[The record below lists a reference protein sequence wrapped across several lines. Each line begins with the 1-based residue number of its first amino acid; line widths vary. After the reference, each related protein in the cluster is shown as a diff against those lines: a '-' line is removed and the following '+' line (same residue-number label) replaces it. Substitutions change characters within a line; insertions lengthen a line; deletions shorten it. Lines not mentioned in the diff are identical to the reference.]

1 MFPSSARANHTARE
15 TRSRIPLIARP
26 SNAMNCGMVRE
37 DPVSKAFRRVLEAAG
52 REAATPPTGER
63 PMDLVSVA
71 LGMLALVLVGLGVF
85 ALCEG
90 WLVPRG

>member
-1 MFPSSARANHTARE
+1 
-15 TRSRIPLIARP
+15 
-26 SNAMNCGMVRE
+26 
-37 DPVSKAFRRVLEAAG
+37 
-52 REAATPPTGER
+52 
-63 PMDLVSVA
+63 MDLVSVA